1 MAKQKPEGSKSAL
14 VREILKKNPK
24 TPVKEVTS
32 TLAAQGIKISDNYVY
47 MLKSKMKDKKR
58 KLKRE
63 KVMATGNRA
72 GITNPVEMIR
82 DIKKLAGRAGGLQSL
97 KEMVDV
103 LTE

>member
-1 MAKQKPEGSKSAL
+1 MAKQQPEVNKSAL

-24 TPVKEVTS
+24 TPVKEVAS

-58 KLKRE
+58 KLKRQ
-63 KVMATGNRA
+63 KLMATGKRT

-82 DIKKLAGRAGGLQSL
+82 EIKTLAARAGGLQSL